1 LSIHSD
7 HPFATPAAERDPV
20 RRLRGRLP
28 SPVTVWTS
36 GTGSGRAGLTVSST
50 VVGEPDVLAGLVG
63 PDTDLWERLEET
75 GTAVVNVLTWRHRV
89 LADVFAGLHPS
100 PGGVFR
106 TGGWTDSE
114 YGPVLTDATAYA
126 LVRLREARPVGWS
139 VLVEAQIVEVV
150 LREDAGGDGED
161 GDGDG
166 DGGDSL
172 VYLRGRYRRP
182 APLTGSKPPQPR

>member
-36 GTGSGRAGLTVSST
+36 GTGAGRAGLTVSST
-50 VVGEPDVLAGLVG
+50 IVGEPDVLAGLVG
-63 PDTDLWERLEET
+63 SDTDLWERLEET
-75 GTAVVNVLTWRHRV
+75 GAAVVNVLAWRHRV

-106 TGGWTDSE
+106 TGDWTDGQ
-114 YGPVLTDATAYA
+114 YGPVLTDAAAYV
-126 LVRLREARPVGWS
+126 LIRLREARPAGWS
-139 VLVEAQIVEVV
+139 LLVEAEIVEVV
-150 LREDAGGDGED
+150 LGEGTDRGDVTEGDGED
-161 GDGDG
+161 A
-166 DGGDSL
+166 L

-182 APLTGSKPPQPR
+182 APLTGGRPPSSR

>member
-36 GTGSGRAGLTVSST
+36 GTGAARTGLTVSST
-50 VVGEPDVLAGLVG
+50 VVAEPAVLAGLLG

-75 GTAVVNVLTWRHRV
+75 GRAVVNVLTWRHRT

-100 PGGVFR
+100 PGGMFR
-106 TGGWTDSE
+106 TGEWEESGH
-114 YGPVLTDATAYA
+114 GPVLADAGAYA
-126 LVRLREARPVGWS
+126 LVRLRESRPMGWS
-139 VLVEAQIVEVV
+139 VLVETEIVEVV
-150 LREDAGGDGED
+150 LRDDD
-161 GDGDG
+161 TVDP
-166 DGGDSL
+166 L
-172 VYLRGRYRRP
+172 LYLRGRYRRP
-182 APLTGSKPPQPR
+182 APAPGSP